1 MCVHRFSLRLIS
13 LNITKLRLN
22 GFKSFVDPTEFEI
35 LPGLTG
41 VVGPNGCGK
50 SNLLDALRWVMGEN
64 RPTSMRGDGMDDVI
78 FGGTSLRPA
87 RSYAEVNLQI
97 ENFDSDILP
106 INTSESTI
114 EIVRR
119 INFESGST
127 YRIEGKEILAR
138 EVRLLFADYS
148 SGSNSPSLV
157 RQGQISNLINENP
170 KSRKRIL
177 EEAAGISGLYHR
189 RHESELKLNASEN
202 NLERINDILSKL
214 EEQLK
219 ALKKQAK
226 QAEDYRLLG
235 EKIRKQESLLL
246 FVRWENKNSE
256 FNNSKHE
263 LDNILKKRTD
273 HEKILRNLIEVKE
286 QKENLLPKI
295 REQQAADQ
303 IATNQLLS
311 KKTNIDEKHK
321 NALSRVHELNQRI
334 LELENDYTRE
344 NELIL
349 DAESVLKKSA
359 NEKNSILNNQSDL
372 TNKIKS
378 TKEDLDLSIID
389 FNKIEKEYEVEAN
402 NFAASLAKKN
412 NLETN
417 FEVNNKSLK
426 QVEEKIT
433 KVKDDKSK
441 VSLRKEEIDNELI
454 NIRNELE
461 LSEKAIDKKSS
472 MLDKTEDEVQTLR
485 ADLLNFEEKLS
496 EERSKLLAIKSEI
509 KTLEEFL
516 SEQEIFED
524 AIINQIEIS
533 KDFEIVFSV
542 ILNDDL
548 NYPPQ
553 SSDRKSGWHYSENEK
568 QSYSFPEGVKVLAD
582 LVKHPLELNKR
593 LKNVGIVN
601 SKDGYLLHSKLKNGQ
616 SLVSMDGD
624 FWRWDGFSTTSAE
637 VNTSNTQ
644 KVKNLNRLQNLKVLQ
659 KEIEKKVSI
668 QSDHKTNQELVFKQK
683 IEERDNLKK
692 EYISKEKRLNELKTN
707 LSKLEAE
714 FEINSA
720 QIESLDNNYLNLNE
734 DYNKLI
740 KNIEEIKNLDN
751 QEIDYQEEEKN
762 INLKKKTLED
772 FRNKNLDRRLVL
784 EDLTS
789 QFNFY
794 KNRLVQLDKELE
806 DWSIRK
812 KRSVDRQDNILSRK
826 NELEL
831 FLETAQL
838 EPEKI
843 ENDIL
848 NLNKKI
854 TEAEKKCSIST
865 DALVNAE
872 KKLRDALL
880 KEKEAFKIA
889 EDLKEKYVRAE
900 VSIETTKDNL
910 NELASLLEAETGHS
924 PKDFQDK
931 YIDQLTNK
939 LSIDIIE
946 KNLDQLTRKRNFI
959 GPVNLR
965 AEEDEK
971 EINAEYSELLKQ
983 KEDLEVAVKKLRNAI
998 SNLNKEGREKLLK
1011 AFDEVNKNFKTLF
1024 NNLFGGGQSNLLL
1037 VESDDPLEAGLE
1049 IMCQPPGKKLSNLA
1063 LLSGGEQTL
1072 AAISLIFAVFMVKP
1086 SPICVL
1092 DEVDAPL
1099 DDANIVRFCNLLDNM
1114 NSRTDTRFIIITH
1127 NPITM
1132 SKMNRLYGVTMAEKG
1147 VSQLVS
1153 VDLDKAEKLVVA

>member
-1 MCVHRFSLRLIS
+1 MYICFSLRLIS

-127 YRIEGKEILAR
+127 YRVEGKEILAR

-246 FVRWENKNSE
+246 YVRWENKNSE

-303 IATNQLLS
+303 IATNQLKS

-321 NALSRVHELNQRI
+321 NALSRVNELNQRI
-334 LELENDYTRE
+334 SELENDYIRE

-359 NEKNSILNNQSDL
+359 NEKNSILNTQSDL

-417 FEVNNKSLK
+417 FEVNKKSLK

-441 VSLRKEEIDNELI
+441 VNLRKEEIDNELI
-454 NIRNELE
+454 NIGNELE
-461 LSEKAIDKKSS
+461 LSEKPIYKKSS

-485 ADLLNFEEKLS
+485 ADLLNSEEKLS

-582 LVKHPLELNKR
+582 LVSHPIELNKR

-624 FWRWDGFSTTSAE
+624 FWRWDGFSTTSAD

-659 KEIEKKVSI
+659 KEIEKKVFI
-668 QSDHKTNQELVFKQK
+668 QSGHKTDQELVIKQK

-692 EYISKEKRLNELKTN
+692 EYISKEKRLNELKSN

-751 QEIDYQEEEKN
+751 QEIDYQVEEKN

-865 DALVNAE
+865 DELVNAE
-872 KKLRDALL
+872 KKLRDALF

-971 EINAEYSELLKQ
+971 EINAEYSELLNQ